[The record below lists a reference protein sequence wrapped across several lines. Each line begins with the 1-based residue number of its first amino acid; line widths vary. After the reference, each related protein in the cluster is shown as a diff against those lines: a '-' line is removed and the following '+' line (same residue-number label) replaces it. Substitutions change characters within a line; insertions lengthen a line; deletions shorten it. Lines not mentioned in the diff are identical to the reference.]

1 LALTAILP
9 DKPDEAMHEG
19 KFVTAMRREQKRLR
33 ELTAQVSATY
43 ASTKRFMSVSRGW
56 KSNTAPG
63 LSGSWE
69 MTARPTT
76 RAPARLVV

>member
-1 LALTAILP
+1 ML
-9 DKPDEAMHEG
+9 
-19 KFVTAMRREQKRLR
+19 RLS
-33 ELTAQVSATY
+33 ELTAKVSATY
-43 ASTKRFMSVSRGW
+43 ASTERFMSVSRGW